1 MLTEHEINKVFSWLP
16 YRETWTV
23 DRTKRNYDDLIQ
35 DFTDNEHF
43 ETFYSQDGGMTN
55 YLEFFC
61 YLVQHNGGKMN
72 AVIVCVSL
80 CAPIACYGQTTIHYI
95 NSRSIGHDFLKI
107 ENVGIVGDKQLKLIE
122 SEIKAIL
129 NKHNLSLVDKAFAD
143 KQLPSE
149 VAENMENLNEGTK
162 YLHGLFQWTD

>member
-1 MLTEHEINKVFSWLP
+1 MLTEHEINKVFLWLP

-23 DRTKRNYDDLIQ
+23 DKTKRNYNDLIQ

-61 YLVQHNGGKMN
+61 YPVLHNGGKMN

-80 CAPIACYGQTTIHYI
+80 YAPTACYGQTTIHYI
-95 NSRSIGHDFLKI
+95 NSRSVEHEFLKI
-107 ENVGIVGDKQLKLIE
+107 ENVGIIVDKQL
-122 SEIKAIL
+122 
-129 NKHNLSLVDKAFAD
+129 LSD
-143 KQLPSE
+143 
-149 VAENMENLNEGTK
+149 VAENMENLNEGNK